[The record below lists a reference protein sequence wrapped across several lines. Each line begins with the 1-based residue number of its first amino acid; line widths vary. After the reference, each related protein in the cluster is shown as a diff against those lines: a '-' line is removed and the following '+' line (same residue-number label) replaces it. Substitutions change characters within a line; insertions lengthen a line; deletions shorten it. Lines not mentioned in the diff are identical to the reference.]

1 MTTQASALSATA
13 ESEQENAVAAAE
25 ASIAALA
32 ENYIV
37 WVRDDLTVA
46 RAAFV
51 KAGEALPDNSEA
63 VAEIFGISHN
73 VKGQGGSFGFQLMT
87 NIGASL
93 CDYIRDGGPAS
104 DAKLK
109 VIEAHLTALEFV
121 IDREIKGDGGEAL
134 LDKLKGYIDNAA

>member
-1 MTTQASALSATA
+1 
-13 ESEQENAVAAAE
+13 
-25 ASIAALA
+25 
-32 ENYIV
+32 
-37 WVRDDLTVA
+37 
-46 RAAFV
+46 
-51 KAGEALPDNSEA
+51 
-63 VAEIFGISHN
+63 
-73 VKGQGGSFGFQLMT
+73 MT

-134 LDKLKGYIDNAA
+134 LDKLKGNIDNAA